1 MLSVEILTHDR
12 IQFNLKWK
20 KKCEKKK
27 KKKIDK
33 NNILMHLLN
42 KEFDLCLF
50 ARSRNIRQKL
60 SKWLTL
66 LVILM
71 SCHVIINYVCTRNAW
86 QQLRQK
92 FVFSSSYARN
102 VMWSLMML
110 LTFTPLWTNSTDD
123 NLIIFL
129 IFPPLPPPP
138 LPPSPTPPPPP
149 HTHTHIHTHI
159 QKIGFVILKKY
170 LQRETIRMKYQSLF
184 SRENISECRLLKFLP
199 ITLAY
204 WALTSR
210 EPVKKRYT
218 LFCFF
223 LS

>member
-1 MLSVEILTHDR
+1 M
-12 IQFNLKWK
+12 WK
-20 KKCEKKK
+20 KKK

-129 IFPPLPPPP
+129 IFQ
-138 LPPSPTPPPPP
+138 T
-149 HTHTHIHTHI
+149 
-159 QKIGFVILKKY
+159 
-170 LQRETIRMKYQSLF
+170 
-184 SRENISECRLLKFLP
+184 RLDESV
-199 ITLAY
+199 
-204 WALTSR
+204 LTSTHNLCFWA
-210 EPVKKRYT
+210 EISTIMYNPVIPNFT
-218 LFCFF
+218 I
-223 LS
+223 